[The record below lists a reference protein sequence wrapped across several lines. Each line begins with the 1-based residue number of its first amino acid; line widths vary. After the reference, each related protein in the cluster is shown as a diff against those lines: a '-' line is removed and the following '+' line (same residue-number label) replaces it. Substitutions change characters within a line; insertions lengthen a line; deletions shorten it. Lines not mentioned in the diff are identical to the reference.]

1 MVMDCITTCSE
12 MYHDRCQSL
21 SASSLFL
28 FSLSS
33 FRSSKKI
40 WMYTWVC
47 SNLSSPLAQV
57 RSFPFYFQNF
67 SRFTLCL
74 FYWGTITEWYK
85 LNTEKYVWLFIM
97 FFFQVGG
104 LISLRRMIAVDFT
117 VLSGTSA
124 PYFKLSDAWL
134 SISSEKSLLHV
145 SLMPWQWW
153 RGQFSKCTFQF
164 IKKCF
169 LGLHHY
175 NILFD
180 MLQQNCHSTV
190 NSFHS

>member
-1 MVMDCITTCSE
+1 MIDASHCQPPLYSSFLSQVSGPPRKFGCIHGFAAIYRHHWHKWE
-12 MYHDRCQSL
+12 
-21 SASSLFL
+21 AFL
-28 FSLSS
+28 FIFKISLALPSVFFTEVQS
-33 FRSSKKI
+33 HRVIQIEYRKI
-40 WMYTWVC
+40 CMAFHNV
-47 SNLSSPLAQV
+47 LL
-57 RSFPFYFQNF
+57 
-67 SRFTLCL
+67 
-74 FYWGTITEWYK
+74 
-85 LNTEKYVWLFIM
+85 
-97 FFFQVGG
+97 QVGG

>member
-1 MVMDCITTCSE
+1 MPVIVSLLFIPLFSLKFPVLQENLDVYMGLQQFIVTTGTSE
-12 MYHDRCQSL
+12 KL
-21 SASSLFL
+21 SFL
-28 FSLSS
+28 FSKFLSLYPLS
-33 FRSSKKI
+33 FLLR
-40 WMYTWVC
+40 Y
-47 SNLSSPLAQV
+47 NH
-57 RSFPFYFQNF
+57 
-67 SRFTLCL
+67 
-74 FYWGTITEWYK
+74 TEWYK